1 MLPPITPDTICAI
14 STPPGKGGIAVVRVS
29 GIDAVSIC
37 DKVFIAG
44 RKGET
49 GEAGGKNDYELRI
62 TNYENCG
69 ETEEKGEENQLFSYS
84 VNQLFNQTGKMGSL
98 RKKLSDYAA
107 NSVVYGTIWNDN
119 EAFDNVLITIFRA
132 PHSFTGEDTVEI
144 SCHGSIYIQ
153 QQILRLIIENGARL
167 AQPGEFTQRAFL
179 SGKMDLSQAEA
190 VADLIAST
198 SAGMHKLAI
207 NQMRGGFS
215 DELSRLRSQLLDFT
229 SLIELELDFSEEEVE
244 FADRAQLLALAES
257 IHRRISSLTDSFIV
271 GNAVKNGIPVAI
283 IGKPNV
289 GKSTLLNAL
298 LNEERAI
305 VSEIPGTTRDT
316 IEETIT
322 IGGQLFR
329 FIDTAGI
336 RHHTNDS
343 IEALGIQRTLE
354 KAEKAAIILY
364 LFDLTAEE
372 DRDDLLATTLWLQ
385 DFQKPVLIIGTKN
398 DIAHR
403 IPTQITGNYS
413 PIHISSKDPTDIERV
428 KNHILDFTQ
437 TSSFDSNDVIVTNV
451 RHYEA
456 LSKALSAIT
465 RVIEGLTIN
474 LSGDFLSQ
482 DIRECTHHLG
492 EITGEITTDEV
503 LGNIFAKF
511 CIGK

>member
-1 MLPPITPDTICAI
+1 ML
-14 STPPGKGGIAVVRVS
+14 
-29 GIDAVSIC
+29 
-37 DKVFIAG
+37 
-44 RKGET
+44 
-49 GEAGGKNDYELRI
+49 
-62 TNYENCG
+62 
-69 ETEEKGEENQLFSYS
+69 QL
-84 VNQLFNQTGKMGSL
+84 L
-98 RKKLSDYAA
+98 
-107 NSVVYGTIWNDN
+107 
-119 EAFDNVLITIFRA
+119 
-132 PHSFTGEDTVEI
+132 
-144 SCHGSIYIQ
+144 
-153 QQILRLIIENGARL
+153 IENGARL

-179 SGKMDLSQAEA
+179 NGKMDLSQAEA

-198 SAGMHKLAI
+198 SSGMHKLAM

-215 DELSRLRSQLLDFT
+215 DELSRLRTQLLDFT
-229 SLIELELDFSEEEVE
+229 SLIELELDFAEEEVE
-244 FADRAQLLALAES
+244 FADRAQLLVLAES
-257 IHRRISSLTDSFIV
+257 IHRKISSLTDSFIV

-305 VSEIPGTTRDT
+305 VSDIPGTTRDT
-316 IEETIT
+316 IEETVY

-336 RHHTNDS
+336 HQHTNDS
-343 IEALGIQRTLE
+343 IEALGIKRTFE
-354 KAEKAAIILY
+354 KAEKATIILY
-364 LFDLTAEE
+364 LFDLTA
-372 DRDDLLATTLWLQ
+372 DNDVDDLLATTLWLQ
-385 DFQKPVLIIGTKN
+385 NFRKPILMIGTKN
-398 DIAHR
+398 DLTH
-403 IPTQITGNYS
+403 NS
-413 PIHISSKDPTDIERV
+413 PIHTSGDIQTIHISCKASADVERV
-428 KNHILDFTQ
+428 KNHILSFTHLQ
-437 TSSFDSNDVIVTNV
+437 SFDPNDVIVTNV

-503 LGNIFAKF
+503 LGNIFGKF